1 MKNVDANVKS
11 DMLFEK
17 RLWWNPATC
26 NCENGEHLA
35 SIVDDLMIACDE
47 IVES

>member
-17 RLWWNPATC
+17 GYVGILIHVIVKM
-26 NCENGEHLA
+26 EN
-35 SIVDDLMIACDE
+35 I
-47 IVES
+47 